1 MNFRYFLN
9 TRYWWREF
17 QKLLKFLTRLLPI
30 LGLILVIWLGINWW
44 RLQNAASGKVD
55 AFLVLGGGIYR
66 EIYAAQVAIAN
77 PTTPILISQGSA
89 DPCIWMMFQ
98 LQQAP
103 IEKIWL
109 EKCARSTFDNFYFSI
124 PILKQWGTHKVKL
137 ITSQS
142 HTPRAL
148 WMAKILLGSQGIWVE
163 PDIIPDI
170 VAPGNKEEGW
180 KTAIDLGRSL
190 GWAVLSQLSHPVCD
204 EIIPLKEVKFT
215 DWQEMGFRCER
226 RKNEL

>member
-1 MNFRYFLN
+1 MNYEAFQN
-9 TRYWWREF
+9 SRYWLRKF
-17 QKLLKFLTRLLPI
+17 QKFLKFLRKLIPV
-30 LGLILVIWLGINWW
+30 LGLILIIWLGINWW

-77 PTTPILISQGSA
+77 PTIPILISQGSA

-103 IEKIWL
+103 MEKIWL

-124 PILKQWGTHKVKL
+124 PTLKQWRVHKIKL

-163 PDIIPDI
+163 PEIIPDV
-170 VAPGNKEEGW
+170 VAPGNKEENW
-180 KTAIDLGRSL
+180 KTAIDLGRSV
-190 GWAVLSQLSHPVCD
+190 GWAVLSQFYHPLCE

-226 RKNEL
+226 RKNGL

>member
-1 MNFRYFLN
+1 MNSKTSHNFRYWLKKL
-9 TRYWWREF
+9 
-17 QKLLKFLTRLLPI
+17 QKLLKFLSKLVPV
-30 LGLILVIWLGINWW
+30 LGLILIIWLGINWW
-44 RLQNAASGKVD
+44 RLQNASLGKID
-55 AFLVLGGGIYR
+55 AFLVLGGGIHR

-103 IEKIWL
+103 IEKVWL

-124 PILKQWGTHKVKL
+124 PILKQWRVRKIKL
-137 ITSQS
+137 ITSIS

-148 WMAKILLGSQGIWVE
+148 WMAKIILGAQGIWVE
-163 PDIIPDI
+163 PDIIPDV
-170 VAPGNKEEGW
+170 VAPGNKEEDW

-190 GWAVLSQLSHPVCD
+190 GWAALSQFHNPVCN
-204 EIIPLKEVKFT
+204 EIIPLTEVKFT

-226 RKNEL
+226 RKNAL

>member
-1 MNFRYFLN
+1 MNYEVCLN
-9 TRYWWREF
+9 SRYWFRKF
-17 QKLLKFLTRLLPI
+17 QKLLRFLAKLIPI
-30 LGLILVIWLGINWW
+30 LGLILIIWLGINWW
-44 RLQNAASGKVD
+44 RLQNVALGKID
-55 AFLVLGGGIYR
+55 AFLVLGGGIHR

-77 PTTPILISQGSA
+77 PNIPILISQGSA
-89 DPCIWMMFQ
+89 DPCIYMMFQ

-103 IEKIWL
+103 MEKVWL

-124 PILKQWGTHKVKL
+124 PILKQWGVHKIKL

-148 WMAKILLGSQGIWVE
+148 WMAKILLSSQGIWVE
-163 PDIIPDI
+163 PDIIPDV
-170 VAPGNKEEGW
+170 VAPGNKEEDW

-190 GWAVLSQLSHPVCD
+190 GWAVLSQFHQPVCA
-204 EIIPLKEVKFT
+204 EIIPLKKVKFI

-226 RKNEL
+226 RKNGL

>member
-1 MNFRYFLN
+1 MNYEAFRN
-9 TRYWWREF
+9 SRYWLKKF
-17 QKLLKFLTRLLPI
+17 QKFLKFLRKLIPV
-30 LGLILVIWLGINWW
+30 LGLILIIWLGINWW
-44 RLQNAASGKVD
+44 RLQNAGSGKVD

-77 PTTPILISQGSA
+77 PTIPILISQGSA
-89 DPCIWMMFQ
+89 DPCIWIMFQ

-124 PILKQWGTHKVKL
+124 PTLKQWGVHKVKL

-163 PDIIPDI
+163 PEIIPDV
-170 VAPGNKEEGW
+170 VAPGNKEENW
-180 KTAIDLGRSL
+180 KTAIDLGRSV
-190 GWAVLSQLSHPVCD
+190 GWAVLSQFYHPLCE

-226 RKNEL
+226 RKNGL

>member
-1 MNFRYFLN
+1 MNYEAFRN
-9 TRYWWREF
+9 SRYWLKKF
-17 QKLLKFLTRLLPI
+17 QKFLKFLRKLIPV
-30 LGLILVIWLGINWW
+30 LGLILIIWLGINWW
-44 RLQNAASGKVD
+44 RLQNAGSGKVD

-77 PTTPILISQGSA
+77 PTIPILISQGSA
-89 DPCIWMMFQ
+89 DPCIWIMFQ

-103 IEKIWL
+103 IEKVWL

-124 PILKQWGTHKVKL
+124 PTLKQWGVHKVKL

-163 PDIIPDI
+163 PEIIPDV
-170 VAPGNKEEGW
+170 VAPGNKEENW
-180 KTAIDLGRSL
+180 KTAIDLGRSV
-190 GWAVLSQLSHPVCD
+190 GWAVLSQFYHPLCE

-226 RKNEL
+226 RKNGL

>member
-1 MNFRYFLN
+1 MNYEAFRN
-9 TRYWWREF
+9 SRYWLKKF
-17 QKLLKFLTRLLPI
+17 QKFLKFLRKLIPV
-30 LGLILVIWLGINWW
+30 LGLILIIWLGINWW
-44 RLQNAASGKVD
+44 RLQNAGSGKVD

-77 PTTPILISQGSA
+77 PTIPILISQGSA
-89 DPCIWMMFQ
+89 DPCIWIMFQ

-103 IEKIWL
+103 IEKVWL

-124 PILKQWGTHKVKL
+124 PILKQWGVYKVKL

-163 PDIIPDI
+163 PEIIPDV
-170 VAPGNKEEGW
+170 VAPGNKEENW
-180 KTAIDLGRSL
+180 KTAIDLGRSV
-190 GWAVLSQLSHPVCD
+190 GWAVLSQFYHPLCE

-226 RKNEL
+226 RKNGL

>member
-1 MNFRYFLN
+1 MNYEAFRN
-9 TRYWWREF
+9 SRYWLRKF
-17 QKLLKFLTRLLPI
+17 QKFLKFLRKLIPV
-30 LGLILVIWLGINWW
+30 LGLILIIWLGINWW
-44 RLQNAASGKVD
+44 CLQNSASGKVD

-77 PTTPILISQGSA
+77 PTIPILISQGSA
-89 DPCIWMMFQ
+89 DPCIWIMFQ

-124 PILKQWGTHKVKL
+124 PTLKQWGVHKVKL

-163 PDIIPDI
+163 PEIIPDV
-170 VAPGNKEEGW
+170 VAPGNKEENW
-180 KTAIDLGRSL
+180 KTAIDLGRSV
-190 GWAVLSQLSHPVCD
+190 GWAVLSQFYHPLCE

-226 RKNEL
+226 RKNGL

>member
-1 MNFRYFLN
+1 MNYEAFRN
-9 TRYWWREF
+9 SRYWLRKF
-17 QKLLKFLTRLLPI
+17 QKFLKFLRKLIPV
-30 LGLILVIWLGINWW
+30 LGLILIIWLGINWW
-44 RLQNAASGKVD
+44 HLQNSASGKVD

-77 PTTPILISQGSA
+77 PTIPILISQGSA
-89 DPCIWMMFQ
+89 DPCIWIMFQ

-124 PILKQWGTHKVKL
+124 PTLKQWGVHKVKL

-163 PDIIPDI
+163 PEIIPDV
-170 VAPGNKEEGW
+170 VAPGNKEENW
-180 KTAIDLGRSL
+180 KTAIDLGRSV
-190 GWAVLSQLSHPVCD
+190 GWAVLSQFYHPLCE

-226 RKNEL
+226 RKNGL

>member
-1 MNFRYFLN
+1 MNYEAFRN
-9 TRYWWREF
+9 SRYWLKKF
-17 QKLLKFLTRLLPI
+17 QKFLKFLRKLIPV
-30 LGLILVIWLGINWW
+30 LGLILIIWLGINWW
-44 RLQNAASGKVD
+44 RLQNAGSGKVD

-77 PTTPILISQGSA
+77 PTIPILISQGSA
-89 DPCIWMMFQ
+89 DPCIWIMFQ

-103 IEKIWL
+103 IEKVWL

-124 PILKQWGTHKVKL
+124 PILKQWEVHKVKL

-163 PDIIPDI
+163 PEIIPDV
-170 VAPGNKEEGW
+170 VAPGNKEENW
-180 KTAIDLGRSL
+180 KTAIDLGRSV
-190 GWAVLSQLSHPVCD
+190 GWAVLSQFYHPLCE

-226 RKNEL
+226 RKNGL

>member
-1 MNFRYFLN
+1 MNFRDGLN
-9 TRYWWREF
+9 SRYWLRRF
-17 QKLLKFLTRLLPI
+17 QKLLKFLARLLPI

-55 AFLVLGGGIYR
+55 AFLVLGGGIHR
-66 EIYAAQVAIAN
+66 EIYAAQVAIVN
-77 PTTPILISQGSA
+77 PTIPILISQGSA

-103 IEKIWL
+103 MEKIWI

-124 PILKQWGTHKVKL
+124 PTLKQWGARKIKL

-142 HTPRAL
+142 HTPRAI

-163 PDIIPDI
+163 PEIIPDV

-190 GWAVLSQLSHPVCD
+190 GWAVLSQFSYPVCR
-204 EIIPLKEVKFT
+204 EMIPLAEVKFM

>member
-1 MNFRYFLN
+1 MNYEAFRN
-9 TRYWWREF
+9 SRYWLKKF
-17 QKLLKFLTRLLPI
+17 QKFLKFLRKLIPV
-30 LGLILVIWLGINWW
+30 LGLILIIWLGINWW
-44 RLQNAASGKVD
+44 RLQNAGSGKVD

-77 PTTPILISQGSA
+77 PTIPILISQGSA
-89 DPCIWMMFQ
+89 DPCIWIMFQ

-103 IEKIWL
+103 IEKVWL

-124 PILKQWGTHKVKL
+124 PILKQWGVHKVKL

-163 PDIIPDI
+163 PEIIPDV
-170 VAPGNKEEGW
+170 VAPGNKEENW
-180 KTAIDLGRSL
+180 KTAIDLGRSV
-190 GWAVLSQLSHPVCD
+190 GWAVLSQFYHPLCE

-226 RKNEL
+226 RKNGL

>member
-1 MNFRYFLN
+1 MNYETCRN
-9 TRYWWREF
+9 SRYWLRKF
-17 QKLLKFLTRLLPI
+17 QKSLKFLGKVLPV
-30 LGLILVIWLGINWW
+30 LGLILIVWFGINWG
-44 RLQNAASGKVD
+44 RLQNATSAKVD

-66 EIYAAQVAIAN
+66 EIHASQVAIAN
-77 PTTPILISQGSA
+77 PDIPILISQGSA
-89 DPCIWMMFQ
+89 DPCIYMMFQ

-103 IEKIWL
+103 IEKVWL

-124 PILKQWGTHKVKL
+124 PILKQWGVRKVKL

-148 WMAKILLGSQGIWVE
+148 WMAKILFGSQGIWVE
-163 PDIIPDI
+163 PDIIPDV
-170 VAPGNKEEGW
+170 VAPGNKEEDW

-190 GWAVLSQLSHPVCD
+190 GWAVLSQFFHPVC
-204 EIIPLKEVKFT
+204 EEMIPLKEVRFT

>member
-1 MNFRYFLN
+1 MNYEAFRN
-9 TRYWWREF
+9 SRYWLKKF
-17 QKLLKFLTRLLPI
+17 QKFLKFLRKLIPV
-30 LGLILVIWLGINWW
+30 LGLILIIWLGINWW
-44 RLQNAASGKVD
+44 RLQNAGSGKVD

-77 PTTPILISQGSA
+77 PTIPILISQGSA
-89 DPCIWMMFQ
+89 DPCIWIMFQ

-124 PILKQWGTHKVKL
+124 PILKQWGVHKVKL

-163 PDIIPDI
+163 PEIIPDV
-170 VAPGNKEEGW
+170 VAPGNKEENW
-180 KTAIDLGRSL
+180 KTAIDLGRSV
-190 GWAVLSQLSHPVCD
+190 GWAVLSQFYHPLCE

-226 RKNEL
+226 RKNGL